1 MAERLCPQDFQHTRG
16 VRSMVTT
23 LLKRAKPSY
32 AAEVREF
39 AARIGLLN

>member
-1 MAERLCPQDFQHTRG
+1 MAEQLCPQDFQHKRD

-23 LLKRAKPSY
+23 LVKRAKPSY
-32 AAEVREF
+32 ASEVREF